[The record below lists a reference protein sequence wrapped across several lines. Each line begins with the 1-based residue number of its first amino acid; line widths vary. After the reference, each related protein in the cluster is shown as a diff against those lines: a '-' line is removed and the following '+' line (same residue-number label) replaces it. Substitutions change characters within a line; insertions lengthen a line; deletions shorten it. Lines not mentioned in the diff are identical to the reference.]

1 MIRKVFEGAT
11 KEQGPKGLLHNPQ
24 SRALYGIDVLL
35 DWADD
40 SKSIQP
46 KICEVNFMPDC
57 ARACKTDPR
66 FYNNVF
72 DCLFLGNYSQDHLTE
87 I

>member
-1 MIRKVFEGAT
+1 MIRKVIEGAT
-11 KEQGPKGLLHNPQ
+11 KEQGPRGLAHNPQ

-35 DWADD
+35 DWGEE
-40 SKSIQP
+40 SKFIQP

-57 ARACKTDPR
+57 ARACKTDPD
-66 FYNNVF
+66 FFNHVF
-72 DCLFLGNYSQDHLTE
+72 NCLFLGNYSQEYLTE